1 VVPSYPVLQFTN
13 GWDMEKAGAQHKKE
27 QLAAAL
33 ALWSMVHNAAY

>member
-13 GWDMEKAGAQHKKE
+13 GWDMEKAGAQHEKE